1 VRDQK
6 LSIGLKGILLAAF
19 AVTLLAASMCTASE
33 RVLYPFDDNGE
44 DGLYPYAGLIFDS
57 AGNLYGT
64 TNKGGVYGVG
74 TVFELTRE
82 AGGGLTETVLH
93 SFDDDGKDGSYPY
106 AGLIF
111 DSAGNLYGTTFLGGA
126 YNGGTVFEL
135 TPKAGGGWKEAVL
148 HSFNPG
154 GKDGFNPYAGLIVD
168 ANGNF
173 YGTTVDGG
181 AYGGGAVFELTR
193 GAGGRWRETVL
204 HSFNPGAADG
214 SGPYGGLVLDKAGN
228 LYGTTSAGGAYDYG
242 TVFKLT
248 SQAGGGWREKVVH
261 SFNND
266 GKDGFNP
273 YAGLT
278 FDALGN
284 LYGTTLYGGI
294 YNVGAVF
301 ELTHNAGKGL
311 TEKVLHSFDDNGSGG
326 DGPYAGV
333 IFDASGNLYGTT
345 FYGGAYG
352 DGMVFELT
360 PRSNGGTW
368 TETVLHNFNNNGK
381 DGFNPYAGLIF
392 DAAGNLYTTALDGG
406 AYTYGTVVEIKP

>member
-1 VRDQK
+1 MRDQR
-6 LSIGLKGILLAAF
+6 LSIGVKGILLAAF
-19 AVTLLAASMCTASE
+19 TVTLFAATLCAASE
-33 RVLYPFDDNGE
+33 RVLHPFDDNGE
-44 DGLYPYAGLIFDS
+44 DGLYPYAGLVFDS

-64 TNKGGVYGVG
+64 TSKGGAYGVG
-74 TVFELTRE
+74 TVFELTRG
-82 AGGGLTETVLH
+82 AGGDWTETVLH
-93 SFDDDGKDGSYPY
+93 SFNDNGKDGTYPY
-106 AGLIF
+106 AGLVF
-111 DSAGNLYGTTFLGGA
+111 DTAGNLYGTTFLGGT
-126 YNGGTVFEL
+126 YNGGTVFQL
-135 TPKAGGGWKEAVL
+135 TPKTGGGWTEAVL
-148 HSFNPG
+148 HSFNPA
-154 GKDGFNPYAGLIVD
+154 GKDGFNSYASLIVD
-168 ANGNF
+168 AAGTF

-181 AYGGGAVFELTR
+181 AYSGGTVFELTR
-193 GAGGRWRETVL
+193 GAGGHWRETVL
-204 HSFNPGAADG
+204 HNFNPGAADG
-214 SGPYGGLVLDKAGN
+214 SGPYGGLILDKAGD

-248 SQAGGGWREKVVH
+248 PQAGGVWREKVVH
-261 SFNND
+261 SFNDD

-301 ELTHNAGKGL
+301 ELTHKAGEGL
-311 TEKVLHSFDDNGSGG
+311 TEKVVHSFDDNGSGG
-326 DGPYAGV
+326 DSPYAGV

-360 PRSNGGTW
+360 PKSSGGAW

-392 DAAGNLYTTALDGG
+392 DADGNLYATALDGG
-406 AYTYGTVVEIKP
+406 AYTYGAVIVIKP